1 MLMTN
6 YRFIKIVFNKKAYV
20 TLGFFIMLS
29 TMVYGQDQAL
39 ADSLELIYTT
49 GQFEEKDRLQLLNNI
64 ASNQP
69 DPEKSL
75 QYAEELLRRAK
86 AADSTKRIS
95 NAYMQMGNALTL
107 KGDLSKALASLFE
120 GMKVAEKLESKKSL
134 GVFHLGIAGVYG
146 SMGNNQN
153 TIQYYKNAIK
163 IFKELG
169 DSLNYAYAM
178 ENLGD
183 GIT

>member
-1 MLMTN
+1 MRMTN
-6 YRFIKIVFNKKAYV
+6 YRFIIMVFNLKAFI

-29 TMVYGQDQAL
+29 TLVYGQNQAR
-39 ADSLELIYTT
+39 ADSLVLIYTT
-49 GQFEEKDRLQLLNNI
+49 GQFEEKERLQLLNNI
-64 ASNQP
+64 ATNHP

-86 AADSTKRIS
+86 AVDSAKRIS

-107 KGDLSKALASLFE
+107 KGDLSQALTSLFE
-120 GMKVAEKLESKKSL
+120 GMKIAEKLENKKSL

-183 GIT
+183 RV